1 MNINDIMAGMTPAEL
16 AEFNA
21 AGNANPLSQQ
31 QYNISNTNTIYG
43 NNNTIVNGNQNTHFH
58 VKLGQT
64 RTESYWDE
72 TREDE
77 IRQEALED
85 ARQLINNTLPLWKEK
100 GFSSQKE
107 YQESLEKQ
115 RQINS
120 FRLMSLGRIV
130 TTPIVGLAKLL
141 WWTALT
147 INGNN
152 PYQTAQR
159 KQQLL
164 SGTPISDKEAEDII
178 ETTVIEEK
186 DRAEARKILQAPP
199 PKGILDE
206 YQKQSRTP
214 VEKPSSN
221 SIYSLI
227 GGK

>member
-152 PYQTAQR
+152 PYQIAQR
-159 KQQLL
+159 KQNLL
-164 SGTPISDKEAEDII
+164 TSAISAEEVEEII

-186 DRAEARKILQAPP
+186 DRAEARQILQKP
-199 PKGILDE
+199 PKKEILDE